1 MRMKK
6 TIILRVL
13 CIISALVV
21 LVGILDNYGS
31 VDSPPDYPDY
41 KMETL
46 EEIVDIES
54 IYNGT
59 ANAKSYE
66 KLFLQTGLGREGI
79 IQLRKESIDLEE
91 FENTLK
97 TYQTQFFYGTGH
109 KQMVNLKKGDVLVS
123 MSQRLC
129 YYPHG
134 HAAIYVEGEKKEILE
149 ARSYEAGSC
158 MCKKDKWEKLSSF
171 VVLRLKDEVV
181 DLFIDREGENPS
193 HMAADYAKENLNGLP
208 YSLFKDIRLETGEE
222 PEYTQCAHLVWYA
235 YYAVGLDIDE
245 NRGLIVKPKDFL
257 ESDVFEIVQVFGMDA
272 NKLLDIQSE

>member
-6 TIILRVL
+6 TIILWGL
-13 CIISALVV
+13 CIVSAIVV

-31 VDSPPDYPDY
+31 VDSEPDYPDY

-46 EEIVDIES
+46 EKILDIES

-59 ANAKSYE
+59 ADAKSYE

-79 IQLRKESIDLEE
+79 IQLSKESIDLEE
-91 FENTLK
+91 FEKTLR
-97 TYQTQFFYGTGH
+97 TYQTQFFSGTGH
-109 KQMVNLKKGDVLVS
+109 KQMVSLKKGDVLVS

-134 HAAIYVEGEKKEILE
+134 HAAIYVGGEKKEILE
-149 ARSYEAGSC
+149 ARSYAAGSC
-158 MCKKDKWEKLSSF
+158 MCKKDKWKKLSSF
-171 VVLRLKDEVV
+171 VILRLRDEVV
-181 DLFIDREGENPS
+181 DLFMEREGENPS

-208 YSLFKDIRLETGEE
+208 YSLFKDIRLDTGEK
-222 PEYTQCAHLVWYA
+222 PKYTQCAHLVWYA

-257 ESDVFEIVQVFGMDA
+257 ESDVFEVVQVFGIDA
-272 NKLLDIQSE
+272 NELLEMQSE